1 MVALCVRRA
10 SFSRLR
16 RFCYGECSTPCA
28 RADGTTRRLLIVACR
43 TLPVCMRHVV
53 QYRFSHRL
61 LAMNVAIRELRSL
74 QMLHDSLS
82 LVVRR
87 SRAAKTN
94 LIITTENIAVEC
106 IVART
111 GVQQINLSHKVA

>member
-1 MVALCVRRA
+1 MSV
-10 SFSRLR
+10 
-16 RFCYGECSTPCA
+16 EC
-28 RADGTTRRLLIVACR
+28 GTFL
-43 TLPVCMRHVV
+43 

-87 SRAAKTN
+87 SRATKTT

-111 GVQQINLSHKVA
+111 GVQPINLSHKVA

>member
-1 MVALCVRRA
+1 
-10 SFSRLR
+10 
-16 RFCYGECSTPCA
+16 
-28 RADGTTRRLLIVACR
+28 
-43 TLPVCMRHVV
+43 MRHVV